1 MYVATK
7 KKLHATDT
15 DSTVV
20 AALDACYAMQ
30 HLLPYADFHA
40 LSFAYAC

>member
-20 AALDACYAMQ
+20 AALDAMQ